1 MSRAYLAGLA
11 VALGLVGLV
20 ATLGAAADALRGEPV
35 AAATLGVL
43 IVALG
48 GFFVLS
54 GLYFLEPRGGPT
66 NRPTCRNCGARTF
79 ATLRSLDRREVLTC
93 FACGL
98 EWALPPLRL

>member
-20 ATLGAAADALRGEPV
+20 ATLGAASDALRGQPV
-35 AAATLGVL
+35 SPATLGVL

-54 GLYFLEPRGGPT
+54 GLYLLEPRSPA
-66 NRPTCRNCGARTF
+66 NRPVCRNCGARTF